1 MTNVLDQ
8 WVKGYGLILLMHDFT
23 AENKPA
29 PPFCRMIVPFPLF
42 RFMDVHDC
50 VLMTCRDFI
59 VTKQVDFQASL
70 LFLNGTAVIGH

>member
-29 PPFCRMIVPFPLF
+29 PPFLSYDYSFPLF

-50 VLMTCRDFI
+50 VSMTCRDFI